1 MVSRLSLNAALL
13 ATMLIAGSAAA
24 TESDRTVRIVTM
36 QFEPA
41 ELVVKRGTRV
51 VWVNDDLFPHTV
63 TARDGAFDSG
73 SIGASSSWAYV
84 TTQPGTYEYVCTLH
98 PTMQGRLIVQ

>member
-1 MVSRLSLNAALL
+1 MVSRLTIKAVLL
-13 ATMLIAGSAAA
+13 TAVLVVGSAAS
-24 TESDRTVRIVTM
+24 TENHTVRIVTM

-41 ELVVKRGTRV
+41 ELVVKRGSRI

-63 TARDGAFDSG
+63 TAKDGAFDSR
-73 SIGASSSWAYV
+73 SIGVSSSWTYV

-98 PTMQGRLIVQ
+98 PTMKGRLIVQ